1 MNGNVPVKLT
11 PQSQEN
17 LKVVR
22 NLTDYSGLSDKM
34 LALCKNLPIY
44 LVRKGVAK
52 QNDMDQANNDVMADS
67 DLDSDLIQLPAK
79 RK

>member
-1 MNGNVPVKLT
+1 
-11 PQSQEN
+11 
-17 LKVVR
+17 
-22 NLTDYSGLSDKM
+22 M

-67 DLDSDLIQLPAK
+67 DLDSDSDLTQLPAK